1 MSARL
6 LAGLLTAALSS
17 ASSYGLEHQAQ
28 AATGTATELSRA
40 AREILGENQGVYI
53 ESADGSVLLAQAAQ
67 IPVHPAS
74 VSKVP
79 TTLALLRKLGPEHRF
94 VTTFASGGRIVGG
107 TLYGDLSVTND
118 GDPSLVDEDAL
129 LVAARLKQSGI
140 HAISGDIQT
149 QASLTFD
156 WHSDDAPA
164 LLHRALTGQTPPAAW
179 NSVREVEIANGVEPG
194 SDALAQPGIRFTA
207 RMEPPATGAGSP
219 ARIIQLQGNQ
229 PLALYRSQPLL
240 SLVKSLNDFSNNII
254 KPFADAAGG
263 PTAVESLARSAVPE
277 EMRSEITL
285 GDGAGTD
292 PTNRLSPRAAVK
304 LLRALEGELFKSG
317 HALYDIL
324 PVAGVDTGTLH
335 DRLNAP
341 EETGRVVGKTGT
353 FGDYGASALIG
364 AISTTDRGTVYF
376 AILNHGVPVPQARKR
391 QDRFVA
397 ALLAHLNSVPWN
409 YVRDARPAV
418 ARAEVVVPPR

>member
-1 MSARL
+1 MLRSVVTLNLGL
-6 LAGLLTAALSS
+6 LAVAV
-17 ASSYGLEHQAQ
+17 AQ
-28 AATGTATELSRA
+28 AATGTATELSQA

-107 TLYGDLSVTND
+107 TLYGDLSVSND

-140 HAISGDIQT
+140 HTISGDIQT

-156 WHSDDAPA
+156 WHSDDALA

-179 NSVREVEIANGVEPG
+179 NTVREVEIANGVEPG

-207 RMEPPATGAGSP
+207 RMEPPAAGAGST
-219 ARIIQLQGNQ
+219 AGIIQLQSNQ

-304 LLRALEGELFKSG
+304 LLRALEEELFKSG

-418 ARAEVVVPPR
+418 TRAEVVVPPR